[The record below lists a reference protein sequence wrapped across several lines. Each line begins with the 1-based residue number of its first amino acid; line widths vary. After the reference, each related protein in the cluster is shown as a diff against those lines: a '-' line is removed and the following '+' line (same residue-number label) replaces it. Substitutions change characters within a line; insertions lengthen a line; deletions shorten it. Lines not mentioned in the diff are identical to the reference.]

1 MCAKNKLETS
11 THTPPCRK
19 SDFAMAKQKKQSKQ
33 KKKTLLCDHNIKAYL
48 VALYKRKIIF
58 IVIFDIFIQVFFF
71 QILFSYKLLIAFKNL
86 IICIY

>member
-33 KKKTLLCDHNIKAYL
+33 KKKHYY
-48 VALYKRKIIF
+48 VII
-58 IVIFDIFIQVFFF
+58 ISKHI
-71 QILFSYKLLIAFKNL
+71 
-86 IICIY
+86 

>member
-33 KKKTLLCDHNIKAYL
+33 KKKNI
-48 VALYKRKIIF
+48 IM
-58 IVIFDIFIQVFFF
+58 
-71 QILFSYKLLIAFKNL
+71 
-86 IICIY
+86 

>member
-19 SDFAMAKQKKQSKQ
+19 SDFDMEKKKKQSKK

-48 VALYKRKIIF
+48 EALYKRKIIF

-86 IICIY
+86 IIYIY